1 MLIDM
6 LKRLIPAISWLTEYT
21 PKQFGQ
27 DITAAVIV
35 TVLLIPQSLAYALL
49 AGVPPEVGLYA
60 SIFPLVAYAL
70 LGSSRTLSVG
80 PVAIISLMTA
90 TSLGGVVELGITDY
104 LTAAITLALMSG
116 VFLIVMGLL
125 KFGFITNFLSHSVI
139 SGFISASG
147 IIIALSQMKH
157 LLAID
162 MHGDTLLE
170 LVPSFFD
177 NLSQTH
183 LITLILGVAV
193 IIFLL
198 AAKKYAGCIFSML
211 SFLSG
216 RTGTITKTAPI
227 FGVLAS
233 IAAVYYLSLENS
245 GVAITGTIPAGL
257 PSLTFSLPSLEL
269 MQALAVPA
277 ILISLIGYI
286 ESISV
291 GKTLASKRREKI
303 DPNQELIGLG
313 AANIASS
320 VSGAFPVTG
329 GFSRSVVNFDAGAA
343 TQAAS
348 IFAAIGIALASLFLT
363 PVLYYLPKAA
373 LAATII
379 VAVISLIDFSILR
392 KTWNF
397 AKSDFIAVLAT
408 FILTLLYGVE
418 VGVTSGILASIAL
431 HLYRTSKPHVAEVGL
446 IEGTQHFRNIHR
458 YETVTIPQL
467 LTLRPDESLFF
478 VNTNH
483 LEYLI
488 IDAISR
494 RKEITDVV
502 LLCSAVNEIDFS
514 AVGMLKELNERLIEQ
529 GIKLHFSEV
538 KGPVM
543 DSLMHCDLLE
553 KLSGNVYLSQ
563 YEAFNSISNILAKEH
578 NNE

>member
-1 MLIDM
+1 MFIDM
-6 LKRLIPAISWLTEYT
+6 FKRLIPAISWLTEYT
-21 PKQFGQ
+21 SKQFGQ

-70 LGSSRTLSVG
+70 LGTSRTLSVG

-157 LLAID
+157 ILAID

-177 NLSQTH
+177 NLNQTH
-183 LITLILGVAV
+183 LVTLILGVAV
-193 IIFLL
+193 IVFLL
-198 AAKKYAGCIFSML
+198 AAKKYAGCVFSKL
-211 SFLSG
+211 NFLSG
-216 RTGTITKTAPI
+216 RTETITKTAPI

-269 MQALAVPA
+269 MQALAAPA

-363 PVLYYLPKAA
+363 PILYYLPKAA

-483 LEYLI
+483 LEYLV

-514 AVGMLKELNERLIEQ
+514 AVGMLKELNERLMEQ

-578 NNE
+578 HNE